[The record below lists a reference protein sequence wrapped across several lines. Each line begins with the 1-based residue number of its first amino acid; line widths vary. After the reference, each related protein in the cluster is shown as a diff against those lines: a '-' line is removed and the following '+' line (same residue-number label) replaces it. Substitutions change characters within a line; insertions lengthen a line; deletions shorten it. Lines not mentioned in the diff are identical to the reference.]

1 MKTLIATDGSQEATT
16 ALRIASRLLR
26 RSRNEFEVI
35 CVAPEL
41 VRTMGGR
48 GKETRAKASQ
58 AAEKY
63 RRRITQETGSI
74 LDEAAKILRAEGI
87 EAKLFSEI
95 GSPTDVILKLTEDY
109 DVTVVGAAGRN
120 HPAFAGLGS
129 VASRIVEHSAGMVL
143 VAREPISSDRLRV
156 LVGLDGSLASRHGL
170 SALTAYFDID
180 SAEITLMHVKETPWI
195 HLGLDREWFDSP
207 GDVFDRV
214 DPEIQLEGELE
225 RESEDLLED
234 AQARLAKYNYSVLT
248 RIEEGNPANEILS
261 EAEGGQ
267 YDLIV
272 LGATDASDSKHTIVG
287 SVSAKVAW
295 QAPCSVAVVKSAR

>member
-16 ALRIASRLLR
+16 ALRTASRLLR
-26 RSRNEFEVI
+26 KSRNEFKVL
-35 CVAPEL
+35 CVAPAL
-41 VRTMGGR
+41 VRPMGR
-48 GKETRAKASQ
+48 GKETRAKASH
-58 AAEKY
+58 AAKEY
-63 RRRITQETGSI
+63 RRRITQETSSI

-95 GSPTDVILKLTEDY
+95 GSPTDVILKLAEDY

-129 VASRIVEHSAGMVL
+129 VATRVVEHAAGMVL
-143 VAREPISSDRLRV
+143 VAREPASSDRLRV
-156 LVGLDGSLASRHGL
+156 LVGLDGSLASRHAL
-170 SALTAYFDID
+170 SAMTAYFDID

-225 RESEDLLED
+225 REGENLLED
-234 AQARLAKYNYSVLT
+234 AQAKLANYNYSVLT
-248 RIEEGNPANEILS
+248 RIEEGNPANEILG

-272 LGATDASDSKHTIVG
+272 LGATDASDSKHTIIG